1 MRAALWILSLLVLFA
16 TAWLVQARWREAAA
30 RELGRA
36 ELRPL
41 DQGWSRALVGR
52 PSGVE
57 PVDVPPRAV
66 PQAPSEDSPAV
77 EAPRAPSKDTQTNAT
92 AAARHV
98 VTAGQTLASICALH
112 YGSKKKDVVAALARF
127 NGLADANSLRVGQTL
142 LVPRIE
148 DLPR

>member
-57 PVDVPPRAV
+57 PVDVPPRA
-66 PQAPSEDSPAV
+66 PKEGPPAEAAPVQTPRDPSLEQRTPA
-77 EAPRAPSKDTQTNAT
+77 P
-92 AAARHV
+92 AAVRHV
-98 VTAGQTLASICALH
+98 VATGETLASICALH

-127 NGLADANSLRVGQTL
+127 NGLADANALRAGQTL

-148 DLPR
+148 DLRR

>member
-30 RELGRA
+30 RELGRT

-41 DQGWSRALVGR
+41 DQGWSRALIGR

-57 PVDVPPRAV
+57 PVNVPPRAA
-66 PQAPSEDSPAV
+66 PQPTDPPTIAA
-77 EAPRAPSKDTQTNAT
+77 EAPRAPSPEQTAPT
-92 AAARHV
+92 TPAARHV
-98 VTAGQTLASICALH
+98 VAAGETLASICALH

-127 NGLADANSLRVGQTL
+127 NGLADANALRVGQTL

-148 DLPR
+148 ELQR